1 MSRITM
7 SGSTAEPDLHN
18 SYAQLVGFNC
28 GTRPTT
34 TIKAKGVFCPN
45 SRRSACVFQADNQM
59 ERGEVVIVM
68 SRITMSGSTVE
79 PDLHNS
85 YAQLVRFNCGTRPT
99 TPAQLVGFNCGTRP
113 TTPARFVGFNCG
125 TRPTQLLCPACRVQL
140 RNPTYTTDLHNSYA
154 RFVRFNCGT

>member
-1 MSRITM
+1 MRISSRQSDRKRGNIVILMSIITM
-7 SGSTAEPDLHN
+7 SGSTAKPDLHKLN
-18 SYAQLVGFNC
+18 YL
-28 GTRPTT
+28 
-34 TIKAKGVFCPN
+34 